1 MNVKKIINNPAISR
15 TIFYPRKVPIP
26 NNLESDIKPF
36 DLKIGSDIIIGGY
49 FFLNDSTL
57 PSILLFHGNGEV
69 ALEYSYFA
77 PMFFNCGVNLAV
89 ADFRGYGHSNDQ
101 PSYTSLIDD
110 AVLIYKKFQNW
121 LDSGSFNPK
130 TFVFGRSLGSICAA
144 EIGSKELDHL
154 KGIIFESGFASTY
167 NLIKHFGI
175 DIPTLTPDVIS
186 PYSNDTRI
194 RKFHYPTLIIHGT
207 SDFIIPTSEGELIY
221 KNLPNDVEKQL
232 ILIEGATHNNI
243 ITFKEDYFEPLKEF
257 IHKYK

>member
-1 MNVKKIINNPAISR
+1 
-15 TIFYPRKVPIP
+15 
-26 NNLESDIKPF
+26 
-36 DLKIGSDIIIGGY
+36 
-49 FFLNDSTL
+49 
-57 PSILLFHGNGEV
+57 
-69 ALEYSYFA
+69 
-77 PMFFNCGVNLAV
+77 V
-89 ADFRGYGHSNDQ
+89 ADFRGYGHSNDE
-101 PSYTSLIDD
+101 PSYTSLIED

-121 LDSGSFNPK
+121 LENGSYNPK

-144 EIGSKELDHL
+144 EIGSKKLDHL

-243 ITFKEDYFEPLKEF
+243 ITFKEEYFESLNAF
-257 IHKYK
+257 ILKYK

>member
-1 MNVKKIINNPAISR
+1 MNVKKLINNPAISR
-15 TIFYPRKVPIP
+15 AIFYPRKVPIP
-26 NNLESDIKPF
+26 KNLESSIKPF
-36 DLKIGSDIIIGGY
+36 NLKIGSNIEIGGY
-49 FFLNDSTL
+49 FFLNDKTL
-57 PSILLFHGNGEV
+57 PSILFFHGNGEV

-77 PMFFNCGVNLAV
+77 PMFFKCGVNLAV
-89 ADFRGYGHSNDQ
+89 ADFRGYGHSNNE

-121 LDSGSFNPK
+121 LEGGSYNPK

-144 EIGSKELDHL
+144 EIGSKELENL
-154 KGIIFESGFASTY
+154 RGIIFESGFASTY

-175 DIPTLTPDVIS
+175 DVPALTPDVIS

-221 KNLPNDVEKQL
+221 KNLPDKVEKQL
-232 ILIEGATHNNI
+232 VLIEGATHNNI
-243 ITFKEDYFEPLKEF
+243 ITFDEEYFDSLREF
-257 IHKYK
+257 IGKYQ